1 MQISLNNKKD
11 IVTEKIAEQY
21 LSINTC
27 STCQGFRLRPEA
39 LSVKINNKHIG
50 EITRLSV
57 VEAISWCQ
65 ALLSQLTGQQKDISQ
80 KLLDEIIRRLTF
92 LKNVGLGYLTLSRES
107 GTLSGG
113 ESQRIKLASQIGSG
127 LTGIIYVLDEPSIG
141 LHQKDNALLISTL
154 KKLR

>member
-1 MQISLNNKKD
+1 R
-11 IVTEKIAEQY
+11 IAEQY

-50 EITRLSV
+50 EITKLSV

-65 ALLSQLTGQQKDISQ
+65 ALLSQLTGQQRDISQ

-113 ESQRIKLASQIGSG
+113 EGQRINNGKCRLYNRHGPRSRTKWRTCNSKWNTKRYTQQ
-127 LTGIIYVLDEPSIG
+127 Y
-141 LHQKDNALLISTL
+141 Q
-154 KKLR
+154 